1 MAEGEAAEAAP
12 VEEKKKGGMK
22 GMIIKI
28 IPLLLIAF
36 VVAKMTV
43 LKPPPPTPVQLAAKH
58 AVAERLLEIKCSKA
72 NGKVPPP
79 PLDEAILIAAGGHV
93 PKEGEVPT
101 PTTVTTLPGAEAHE
115 PAGPVLVLD
124 PVTVNLADGHFL
136 KMAVGFQLPHGALLK
151 ELEEENPATPALAFV
166 LEQMRKK
173 TTKQL
178 GPKELPHLREDLGY
192 QICVNAEM
200 NAHEQISTIY
210 FTDFVTQ

>member
-12 VEEKKKGGMK
+12 AAPEAKKSKKKLII
-22 GMIIKI
+22 MIVVFG
-28 IPLLLIAF
+28 LIGY
-36 VVAKMTV
+36 VVATKTV

-58 AVAERLLEIKCSKA
+58 AVEERELEIKCAKA

-79 PLDEAILIAAGGHV
+79 PLDEKYLIATGGHE
-93 PKEGEVPT
+93 PEGEHAAPT
-101 PTTVTTLPGAEAHE
+101 TTVTTLPGAEEHE

-136 KMAVGFQLPHGALLK
+136 KMAVGFQLPHGALVE
-151 ELEEENPATPALAFV
+151 ELEEENPATAALSFI
-166 LEQMRKK
+166 LEEMRKK
-173 TTKQL
+173 TTKKL

-192 QICVNAEM
+192 KVCVDPEK
-200 NAHEQISTIY
+200 NAHGQITTIY